1 METREVLTRLHAL
14 VRHPTGQLVRPRAD
28 DDSDWE
34 LQIEV
39 VRDEFLG
46 QDIEDFRMC
55 CRVRLAEIV
64 DGLNESASQEVS
76 QKSIGGRSAG
86 CRTR

>member
-1 METREVLTRLHAL
+1 MAAFFGRRIV
-14 VRHPTGQLVRPRAD
+14 PRAD

-46 QDIEDFRMC
+46 QDIEDFQMC

-64 DGLNESASQEVS
+64 DGLNESSSQEVS
-76 QKSIGGRSAG
+76 PKSIGGRNAG
-86 CRTR
+86 CRPR